1 MRLPR
6 ITIEYQEE
14 ETYALGRVSFA
25 LIVGFG
31 LHWAWVYLFMFNG
44 SALFFP
50 HATTL
55 QGTLFPVSL
64 IAFAATLLCYGL
76 FLEPMR
82 ALFATSR
89 SRARNRLT
97 AAFLVF
103 AAMLLTVVAEYLPAV
118 QLVCGIVGGA
128 LSGVGSAVLLMSY
141 GVSFSVCDLA
151 TTAVCTAASLPISA
165 LCFVALTMVDMIAH
179 PLGALLCLA
188 LPFVEVAC
196 LRACS
201 HQLVDNLEFTSIT
214 LPVNVKPFALH
225 VCAPSLVFGFALGFI
240 RTEAVAGFIG
250 THDPNATMAAIA
262 LSSVLACGLLVLGM
276 LTQRQS
282 NNFAFR
288 VLAPVAA
295 ILLSSLVIPGAT
307 EGAWGSFAFFG
318 SYLMLEA
325 SMWIMF
331 ADISQRFRISAFT
344 VFGFGRALLALGTLS
359 AYFLSQPGN
368 VLHVA
373 VTDIEVMIAV
383 LFAAITLGVALLPTN
398 RELRK
403 TLKQGRLCPA
413 FINPEDDPVRA
424 MPLEELPTVAT
435 QDIHATDISDEN
447 RFDDTL
453 TAAEATIAEMKVEE
467 NAQRTAGRFKRKC
480 SAVADR
486 YLLSRKE
493 TEVLYLLAKGRKSAA
508 IQESLYISEGTA
520 NTHMRHIYR
529 KLDVHSQQE
538 LMDLVESETL
548 EEERR

>member
-25 LIVGFG
+25 LIAGFG

-44 SALFFP
+44 AALFFP
-50 HATTL
+50 HVTGM
-55 QGTLFPVSL
+55 QSTLFPVSL
-64 IAFAATLLCYGL
+64 AAFAATLLCYGL

-82 ALFATSR
+82 ALFGTSKR
-89 SRARNRLT
+89 RAFNRLV
-97 AAFLVF
+97 AALLVF
-103 AAMLLTVVAEYLPAV
+103 MAMLLTVVAEFVPAA
-118 QLVCGIVGGA
+118 QLACGIVGGI

-165 LCFVALTMVDMIAH
+165 LCFVAITMVDAAAH
-179 PLGALLCLA
+179 PLGAVLCLA
-188 LPFVEVAC
+188 LPFAEVVC

-240 RTEAVAGFIG
+240 RTEAVAGFVG

-295 ILLSSLVIPGAT
+295 VLLSSLVIPGADD
-307 EGAWGSFAFFG
+307 GAWASFAFFG

-331 ADISQRFRISAFT
+331 SDISQRFRISAFT

-368 VLHVA
+368 ALHA
-373 VTDIEVMIAV
+373 AATDIEVLIAV
-383 LFAAITLGVALLPTN
+383 LFAAITLGVALLPNN

-413 FINPEDDPVRA
+413 FINPEDDPFRTLGV
-424 MPLEELPTVAT
+424 EVTPTIDARE
-435 QDIHATDISDEN
+435 TDDSNERSESKLGNAPVDAE
-447 RFDDTL
+447 TAL
-453 TAAEATIAEMKVEE
+453 TEAQVEE

-508 IQESLYISEGTA
+508 IQECLYISEGTA

-548 EEERR
+548 EG